1 MQEPQVLRDRAAE
14 CRRLADGAIT
24 DAARQELE
32 QEAKECLRRADQLDR
47 DLRSEKAK
55 LKTAKVNTSDSENPR
70 GPDGRP
76 MNPQKTATPGSGQ
89 F

>member
-1 MQEPQVLRDRAAE
+1 MQDPQVLRDRATE

-24 DAARQELE
+24 DRARQELE
-32 QEAKECLRRADQLDR
+32 QEAKECLRRAEQLDR
-47 DLRSEKAK
+47 DLRAGRAK
-55 LKTAKVNTSDSENPR
+55 DGDNPR

-76 MNPQKTATPGSGQ
+76 INPQKTATPGEGQ